1 MRWRIMWRGILLL
14 AVVAAALALPL
25 LGETSGPRQRYG
37 LWLGAIAMAWIFGL
51 ELLRGIRAI
60 RRAEQPKRTV

>member
-25 LGETSGPRQRYG
+25 FGETTSPRQRYG

>member
-25 LGETSGPRQRYG
+25 LGETTSPRQRYG

>member
-25 LGETSGPRQRYG
+25 FGETTCPRQRYG